1 MKTIQENILTYN
13 ELSDEAK
20 AKARDWFRE
29 ASRDDTFYTDCVIDN
44 MKEVAVELGIEID
57 KIYFSGFSSQGDGA
71 MFIGRFRLEDVNYG
85 ALETYP
91 YKGLLQIGRGLA
103 EIQGIASDKGVTVS
117 GVTSHRGRYFDEL
130 SMTVSLD
137 VDADDW
143 EVADEFSRDYSD
155 KITELLRDFACFIYR
170 ELEREYDYSMSDEA
184 VSENIIANEYE
195 FYEDGRKY

>member
-1 MKTIQENILTYN
+1 MTYN
-13 ELSDEAK
+13 ELSDKAK

-44 MKEVAVELGIEID
+44 MKEVAVHLGIEID
-57 KIYFSGFSSQGDGA
+57 KIYFSGFCNQGDGA
-71 MFIGRFRLEDVNYG
+71 VFIGRFRLEDVNYG
-85 ALETYP
+85 ELEKSYSN
-91 YKGLLQIGRGLA
+91 KELFRIGRNLS

-117 GVTSHRGRYFDEL
+117 GATSHRGRYYDEL